1 MLMEKGNIT
10 TQVPL
15 NKINVNN
22 FSNLNNDENIPMEKF
37 PYIKI
42 ESSNIF
48 KKISESEIKSIN
60 EKIEKYN
67 KKKKIEF
74 INELIKCFLEKMY
87 SKSDLDTNKIISL
100 ISSKIRAKKKLNENT
115 IEEYLNFFY
124 NSREKYKT
132 SKTLVLDKT
141 LFKNIGIVLSYIHG
155 KLKDNP
161 LDSKVIKEYID
172 IILIQKI
179 NILTDYFLYCNKNG
193 SDPMLLKKA
202 YEFKKLVD
210 IHNYKIPPEL
220 IFLIN
225 IFQDCLKLEIDIEFD
240 ENSLTKEDLQLFAL
254 TLLNVD
260 YVFPNLENISVNL
273 VYKKLQRLLNE
284 RYFDRIYIL
293 LSNREETLKKN
304 CLKDDI
310 SLYEIKWD
318 FNKEFNLGYFNE
330 IKRISKRN
338 KKKISLEE
346 YCIISKDEEKEREL
360 LSKNNNILVN
370 SNSLEISTL
379 DKSIID
385 DIGFIDLDLDEEDKD
400 SVSSSGINISSSN
413 NTKVKNKEN
422 IKVKKE
428 NKKFKYLKLLEK
440 NSIFFDFML
449 MTFFCIS
456 SKESLRK
463 INIVSNDYY
472 SKDLINYLKVFYS
485 FNKKRFFHIF
495 DFLFNKSRN
504 LDLLNIELNS
514 LDIFSLSK
522 MIEIFFINTEIT
534 CINISFFSS
543 DVSYQISNLFQIY
556 CEQIK
561 SQKMINEY
569 ISLTGKNFNLEE
581 FENKIL
587 DDIYESFIKQLSMLF
602 EVLKNKNNLK
612 ELGLNFDFP
621 DILIKNNKYKI
632 SIYKFILNIISM
644 VNNNEIQNYSNLKK
658 LTLLSPKLIFDTK
671 LDNNIDIFL
680 KNISLYKTARTLM
693 NLNMQFQFHK
703 MSYIKNMISI
713 NLFVL
718 NIGDLDIF
726 SFYKLVIYLTSYKF
740 SIQSNLSQLSIK
752 LIGAIT
758 NFNAQLKIIFQK
770 LFNINLRNL
779 LELKLFTNLIIDKKA
794 NYLFLTKLLE
804 NNWIPSYII
813 TLNEKSQKTV
823 DFFHVF
829 GRKKIKHL
837 VSESIQNIVF
847 KESFHFLT
855 KKNDFH
861 ANQIYWIL
869 KYIFLRKHKNNSKY
883 LGNNEIQYLTF
894 TILKYLFLSRNIKLE
909 HQINLES

>member
-1 MLMEKGNIT
+1 MMTEKTKKITGDSLNQINID
-10 TQVPL
+10 
-15 NKINVNN
+15 N
-22 FSNLNNDENIPMEKF
+22 FSDLNNIKF
-37 PYIKI
+37 SYIKI
-42 ESSNIF
+42 DSSNIF
-48 KKISESEIKSIN
+48 KKISNDEIKSIN
-60 EKIEKYN
+60 KRIEKYD

-74 INELIKCFLEKMY
+74 ANEFIKSFLEKLY
-87 SKSDLDTNKIISL
+87 YKSDLDSDKIISL
-100 ISSKIRAKKKLNENT
+100 ISSKIKSKKKLNENT
-115 IEEYLNFFY
+115 IEPYLNYFY
-124 NSREKYKT
+124 DSRDKYKA
-132 SKTLVLDKT
+132 SNTLVLDKS
-141 LFKNIGIVLSYIHG
+141 LFKKIGILLSYIYS
-155 KLKDNP
+155 KLKEYSI
-161 LDSKVIKEYID
+161 DSKGIKEYID
-172 IILIQKI
+172 IILIKKI
-179 NILTDYFLYCNKNG
+179 NILTDYFIYCNKYG
-193 SDPMLLKKA
+193 ADPMLLKKA
-202 YEFKKLVD
+202 YEWKKLVD
-210 IHNYKIPPEL
+210 IYKYKIPPEF

-225 IFQDCLKLEIDIEFD
+225 IFQDCSKLEIDIEFD
-240 ENSLTKEDLQLFAL
+240 ENILEREDLHLFAI
-254 TLLNVD
+254 TLLNIE
-260 YVFPNLENISVNL
+260 YVFPNLENISISL
-273 VYKKLQRLLNE
+273 VYNKLQTLLNQ
-284 RYFDRIYIL
+284 RYFDRIYTL
-293 LSNREETLKKN
+293 LSNKEETLKKN
-304 CLKDDI
+304 FVKDDI
-310 SLYEIKWD
+310 SIYEIKWD
-318 FNKEFNLGYFNE
+318 FNHEFNLGYFNE
-330 IKRISKRN
+330 IKRSIKRN
-338 KKKISLEE
+338 KQKISLEE

-360 LSKNNNILVN
+360 LSKNNNTLVN
-370 SNSLEISTL
+370 NNSLEISTL

-400 SVSSSGINISSSN
+400 SISSSGINISTSN
-413 NTKVKNKEN
+413 NIKVKNKEN

-449 MTFFCIS
+449 MTFFCIA
-456 SKESLRK
+456 SKESIRK

-569 ISLTGKNFNLEE
+569 ISLIGKNFNLEE

-671 LDNNIDIFL
+671 LDNNIDVFL

-693 NLNMQFQFHK
+693 NLNIQFQFHK

-779 LELKLFTNLIIDKKA
+779 LELKLFTNLIIDKKS